1 MLKSVKNT
9 ILDIIR
15 QADLLLLALCT
26 VTSLFGVV
34 MIYSATRYQGGLK
47 CVIIQLCGLALGIVL
62 YFVVSMVDLTEISKK
77 WQWLLAF
84 NLGFFLLLK
93 TPLGVSANGNLAWL
107 GVRGIPIQ
115 VQPAEVVKLTFILLL
130 ARQLVWMKG
139 RGDMKSIPAVGLLAG
154 NLLVTIGLYYV
165 ISSDMGS
172 ALVYVCIFACMAFAA
187 GVALRWFALGIFG
200 AGAGFYLLWELDKI
214 PPYMKER
221 FQVLVDHSLYPLGA
235 GWQQTRSLMAIGGG
249 RLTGQGL
256 LHGAQTQSTSSVNLP
271 FRHTDFIF
279 AVIGEELGML
289 GCVLTL
295 ALLTGGFHLDGLADT
310 CDGIFSARRRERM
323 LEIMRDSRLGT
334 HGGLA
339 LIFVLLAKVLVVS
352 ELALRGT
359 PMLAALAAACV
370 AGRGTAVLL
379 MYRHR
384 YAREEGLG
392 NVFIGKVTGRQTCVT
407 LGLAAILAAVLL
419 PGMRGVAA
427 LVVTMVAIFIL
438 GQLLKRT
445 LGGQTG
451 DTLGAAIELGELI
464 FLLALL

>member
-1 MLKSVKNT
+1 MSKLFWAMLSFISRLPVPARWSQG
-9 ILDIIR
+9 LDFEHYSRGIVMFPLI
-15 QADLLLLALCT
+15 
-26 VTSLFGVV
+26 GVV
-34 MIYSATRYQGGLK
+34 LGGLTGL
-47 CVIIQLCGLALGIVL
+47 VFMALQPWCG
-62 YFVVSMVDLTEISKK
+62 
-77 WQWLLAF
+77 
-84 NLGFFLLLK
+84 
-93 TPLGVSANGNLAWL
+93 TPLA
-107 GVRGIPIQ
+107 
-115 VQPAEVVKLTFILLL
+115 
-130 ARQLVWMKG
+130 
-139 RGDMKSIPAVGLLAG
+139 
-154 NLLVTIGLYYV
+154 
-165 ISSDMGS
+165 
-172 ALVYVCIFACMAFAA
+172 ALFA
-187 GVALRWFALGIFG
+187 
-200 AGAGFYLLWELDKI
+200 
-214 PPYMKER
+214 
-221 FQVLVDHSLYPLGA
+221 
-235 GWQQTRSLMAIGGG
+235 
-249 RLTGQGL
+249 
-256 LHGAQTQSTSSVNLP
+256 
-271 FRHTDFIF
+271 
-279 AVIGEELGML
+279 
-289 GCVLTL
+289 VLTL

-370 AGRGTAVLL
+370 AGRGSAVLL

-419 PGMRGVAA
+419 PGMRGVVAMA
-427 LVVTMVAIFIL
+427 VTMVAIFIL